1 MGRET
6 LEWNLG
12 PDHVNTS
19 FEQMSN
25 GERKYKMVSEDGS
38 YYCRTVASSQGAW
51 QNSHFH
57 NHITEFYVVQS
68 GWIAYANFTND
79 HTLEIRVMG
88 EGSHIIVQRGVHHN
102 LYMSA
107 NSVIHT
113 IKYGLNTHSDW
124 SASPELDSVTQTLM
138 ESELLQTYG

>member
-1 MGRET
+1 MDRET
-6 LEWNLG
+6 LERNLG
-12 PDHVNTS
+12 PDNVITT
-19 FEQMSN
+19 FEQMAN

-38 YYCRTVASSQGAW
+38 YYCRTIASSQGAW

-57 NHITEFYVVQS
+57 NHITEFYIVQF

-79 HTLEIRVMG
+79 QTLEITVMG
-88 EGSHIIVQRGVHHN
+88 EGNHIIVQPGVHHN

-113 IKYGLNTHSDW
+113 IKYGLNTDSDW
-124 SASPELDSVTQTLM
+124 SASPELDRVTQTLI